1 METVLHWYLVGLV
14 VNVLV
19 VYSSY
24 LYDTFTRRTY
34 KLRKDDYLLFILAIV
49 MSWSFY
55 IVLLVSGVYS
65 LMLKVK
71 R

>member
-14 VNVLV
+14 VNILV
-19 VYSSY
+19 VYVSY

-34 KLRKDDYLLFILAIV
+34 KLRKERLFFILAIV
-49 MSWSFY
+49 MSWTFY
-55 IVLLVSGVYS
+55 IVLLVNGVYS

>member
-1 METVLHWYLVGLV
+1 MESLLHWYLVGV
-14 VNVLV
+14 VLNVLV
-19 VYSSY
+19 VYICY
-24 LYDTFTRRTY
+24 LYDLRMKRSY
-34 KLRKDDYLLFILAIV
+34 KLRKDDYVLFIIAIV

-55 IVLLVSGVYS
+55 IILTINGIYS